1 MFYMMYILENYE
13 SDPNIKN
20 LIDNLKMYFVPVANP
35 DGLCWN
41 GELAPND
48 GALQSKKIKSRC

>member
-1 MFYMMYILENYE
+1 MMYILENYE

-20 LIDNLKMYFVPVANP
+20 LIDNLKMYFVPIANP